1 MSRDTSQVQTYQLT
15 LFSIELIFLITAFIM
30 SFNAIMYGIILF
42 TSSVSSFISFHFISF
57 HHLTTVLSHIFKKTE
72 PTWRITCTCLGNSI
86 PGQSKWEK
94 KNLRQESIK
103 SIKGNALL
111 CWILLDNELWRDSMC
126 TELAIQVDS
135 GLTVERSHALQQS
148 IRWKKKKKL
157 PVWFLLVFYL
167 TLTKVHFLYYAC
179 VVAFYL
185 NLEVV
190 QMC

>member
-1 MSRDTSQVQTYQLT
+1 MASF
-15 LFSIELIFLITAFIM
+15 FSLHPFHHL
-30 SFNAIMYGIILF
+30 
-42 TSSVSSFISFHFISF
+42 FHFISF

-72 PTWRITCTCLGNSI
+72 PTWKITCTCLGNSI

-148 IRWKKKKKL
+148 IRWKKKKKVTCLISSCVL
-157 PVWFLLVFYL
+157 PYFDQSSLLILCLCSSILSESGSGTNVL
-167 TLTKVHFLYYAC
+167 GMQLIDLK
-179 VVAFYL
+179 
-185 NLEVV
+185 
-190 QMC
+190 